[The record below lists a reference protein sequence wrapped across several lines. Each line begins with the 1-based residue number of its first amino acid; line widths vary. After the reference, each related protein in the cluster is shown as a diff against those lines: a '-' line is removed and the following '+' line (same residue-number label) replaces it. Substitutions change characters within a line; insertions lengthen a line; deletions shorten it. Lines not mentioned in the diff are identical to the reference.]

1 MQRKMANREHK
12 EHKEL
17 PPGETFGL
25 STRCSNLF
33 FFVFFVTISYAIIK
47 RAMTSFSG
55 DPLLFAWILIG
66 LGLLCTF
73 VPLLPGPPIVWL
85 GALFYAWQTN
95 YARVGPV
102 LLVLLASLAIVGST
116 SDIWA
121 SAIGARKGGASV
133 WATVASIVGGTI
145 GLFVLH
151 IPGLF
156 LGAIGGI
163 ALVEYQR
170 HKSWNAV
177 LKASGGYVVGYFISL
192 VVQVLICL
200 LMMGIFAV
208 AVYR

>member
-1 MQRKMANREHK
+1 MSLWVEYS
-12 EHKEL
+12 L
-17 PPGETFGL
+17 PISFL
-25 STRCSNLF
+25 SLCRVPSGRM
-33 FFVFFVTISYAIIK
+33 FFVAISYAIIK
-47 RAMTSFSG
+47 RDMTSFSG
-55 DPLLFAWILIG
+55 DPLLFAWILMG

-102 LLVLLASLAIVGST
+102 LLVLLASLAIAGST

-163 ALVEYQR
+163 ALVEYRR

-177 LKASGGYVVGYFISL
+177 LKASGGYLVGYFISL
-192 VVQVLICL
+192 VVQVVVCL
-200 LMMGIFAV
+200 VMMLIFAV